1 MGKSMVDGM
10 KQVSTVIKGVVKELS
25 GVLKSI
31 ITELNGVLQQGVKL
45 VTDVSNKIAEGVMKT
60 FNTVVGGLKQASAQL
75 PSILGNL
82 GKAIGAFFSGM
93 TAGLTTFAM
102 AMAAPTPL
110 FGLPVGLIVVGMAM
124 GLAKAFSIAGPGIEA
139 LTPLLLGLADI
150 IGGTFVKAMQAAG
163 PIITSIFNGIAT
175 VINSVGNMIVNIITA
190 ISTSIGNFAT
200 MDAGALAS
208 VAWSVTKLAGAVG
221 LFGGASILGA
231 IGSFFGGGVFSDL
244 KDISSYAN
252 PIQTTANAVQSLA
265 NAFASLSS
273 IDVSSL
279 KQIPWGDMEDFASE
293 GGKFVLASSGGG
305 SFALSKDTTDN
316 IKKMATNTEAMVKL
330 NNTLVKLTKEG
341 FFGGETS
348 SMKLYIDGKDVSTS
362 MTRYKSKTENLGP
375 KK

>member
-1 MGKSMVDGM
+1 
-10 KQVSTVIKGVVKELS
+10 
-25 GVLKSI
+25 
-31 ITELNGVLQQGVKL
+31 
-45 VTDVSNKIAEGVMKT
+45 
-60 FNTVVGGLKQASAQL
+60 
-75 PSILGNL
+75 
-82 GKAIGAFFSGM
+82 
-93 TAGLTTFAM
+93 
-102 AMAAPTPL
+102 L

-208 VAWSVTKLAGAVG
+208 VAWSVTKLAGAVA
-221 LFGGASILGA
+221 LFGGSSILGA
-231 IGSFFGGGVFSDL
+231 VGSFFGGGVFSDL

-330 NNTLVKLTKEG
+330 NNTMAKLLKEG
-341 FFGGETS
+341 FFGSGEST
-348 SMKLYIDGKDVSTS
+348 SMKLYIDGKDVNHSLN
-362 MTRYKSKTENLGP
+362 RYKSKTENLNTDNGD
-375 KK
+375 KNKGKSDVRLKQNIELIGVSKLGINIYTFEYIEKVGLEGTYQGVMAQELIGTEFESALIFDGEYYAVDYSKLDVEFIKLS